1 MLESHLRQV
10 ATAVLQSAIRIAPP
24 EMREWGQAM
33 RAELSHVEGP
43 WAALMWALGGAS
55 ILAKHALA
63 SLLTPGRRQSA
74 IPSHQSLFAQE
85 GSMRKAT
92 FIASVACVVG
102 AVLFFFTPVFRQAFR
117 ASLAPWYEVFHVT
130 SLPAWRGQSGLKG
143 LAQRAEAQQDPEGL
157 AFVAARLDDDRESAR
172 LAEEAVRLNPKLIW
186 VYAVV
191 AVHHPHLPQMS
202 QWLGKLECW
211 DPQNALFHL
220 IEVESIDNEIIGKAS
235 RLSPKEE
242 ENQLEGDPGRERGL
256 AAAFASPRFDDYLG
270 RLRELD
276 RRVVSRYA
284 FNEPYVVLSGEGT
297 DLPSYAFSDSLHFAK
312 SLLRLGEKLETQ
324 GDRKGA
330 TEKYWTVA
338 RFGQVIDSQGHT
350 DFAHYMGLSLQA
362 GAYKHL
368 QTISEKE
375 GNHEEAALFGYLA
388 RNPEPPSCP
397 GGT

>member
-24 EMREWGQAM
+24 DMREWGQAM
-33 RAELSHVEGP
+33 QGELVHVEGP

-63 SLLTPGRRQSA
+63 SLFTPGRRQSA

-117 ASLAPWYEVFHVT
+117 ASLAPWYQAFHL
-130 SLPAWRGQSGLKG
+130 SPPAWLGQSGLRA
-143 LAQRAEAQQDPEGL
+143 LARRAEAQQDAEGL

-172 LAEEAVRLNPKLIW
+172 LAEEAVRLNPKLTW

-191 AVHHPHLPQMS
+191 AVHHPLLPQIS

-211 DPQNALFHL
+211 DPQNGLLRL
-220 IEVESIDNEIIGKAS
+220 IEVESIDIAISRNAS
-235 RLSPKEE
+235 KLPPQEVQK
-242 ENQLEGDPGRERGL
+242 QLEEDPGRQRGL
-256 AAAFASPRFDDYLG
+256 AAAFASLRFDDYLG
-270 RLRELD
+270 RLREVD
-276 RRVVSRYA
+276 RRAVSRYA
-284 FNEPYVVLSGEGT
+284 FNEPYVVLAGEGSN
-297 DLPSYAFSDSLHFAK
+297 LPSSAFSDSQHFAK
-312 SLLRLGEKLETQ
+312 SLLQLGEKLEAQ

-330 TEKYWTVA
+330 AEKYWAVA

-350 DFAHYMGLSLQA
+350 DFAHFMGLSLQA

-375 GNHEEAALFGYLA
+375 GNHEEAALFSYLA
-388 RNPEPPSCP
+388 KEPEPPSCP